1 MQISVRSLAG
11 AELLAARAASQHVV
25 LLPGE
30 PSNLAA
36 RGGDRVG
43 PWGNQV
49 VQRHGWLFFFEGT
62 LVGLIVKEGQNKI
75 TPIYFKTHPII
86 IPCLFDGF
94 SKHSQHIKGSKPF
107 STRVGEELGL
117 SVKLPTKNRKSGS
130 ECGLISVPGD

>member
-1 MQISVRSLAG
+1 MNSVPGKIGFLFWEVWLQEFRLAKHMQISVRSLAG

-49 VQRHGWLFFFEGT
+49 VQRHGWLFFF
-62 LVGLIVKEGQNKI
+62 L
-75 TPIYFKTHPII
+75 
-86 IPCLFDGF
+86 
-94 SKHSQHIKGSKPF
+94 
-107 STRVGEELGL
+107 RVHLLGL
-117 SVKLPTKNRKSGS
+117 L
-130 ECGLISVPGD
+130 